1 MPVYEETIDLKG
13 NLSEEAKSA
22 ADEMKTLSGAVL
34 ATQKAMLKA
43 SAINGMMSKE
53 YLVLA
58 KRSSALEEAQKK
70 IPAGLLA
77 EANAA
82 KVAATAETKAVE
94 IREKAIAESV
104 KLAATQKSQAAQLK
118 KNNTEVFALAKEGYL
133 GVAKAA
139 AIAAAA
145 IGAVVLAG
153 VTMAIEASEARAK
166 MVSLF
171 DALGEGKISGLETVA
186 MMDKLGDSIGQ
197 TRAQLAPTIQTF
209 LTLGINGKEALE
221 DLTRAAAS
229 AGAMAD
235 GGAEKFATFFGQID
249 AAAQTGAK
257 LTLPYKKLEKQLL
270 GVGLNID
277 DLAVKMKMTAK
288 ALTEGLKKGTV
299 DASKFATAL
308 TDAASDKGAGALAQ
322 QGRSL
327 TNVWGKFQ
335 ENIMRMF
342 ESIDVGPFLDQVK
355 DLFDIFGQGKAS
367 GQALTAGIG
376 GFFKQVF
383 ALATKVVP
391 YIRRFLLDVV
401 IYGLKS
407 YIALRPILKW
417 FLDLRN
423 NVTVMAVVTEGFKGV
438 AVAVG
443 AVLVVVALAVG
454 LFVALTAAAAVVGIS
469 IWAALTSVV
478 EFTARVSAVLGGLV
492 TSAIK
497 LGTDFVSGLVSGI
510 TSGAGA
516 VVNAVKGL
524 ADSAKNTFKN
534 VLGIH
539 SPSKVMMELGHYMGQ
554 GVAQG
559 VDNSAPQVQASS
571 AGLGKIAASGASS
584 GMSGGGGGKGG
595 GGGVTINV
603 EPGAIVIEGGGKDAA
618 NLTEEALAL
627 LFERI
632 ALMEG
637 L

>member
-58 KRSSALEEAQKK
+58 KRSSSLEEAQKK

-118 KNNTEVFALAKEGYL
+118 KDNKEVFALAKEGYL

-139 AIAAAA
+139 AAAAAA
-145 IGAVVLAG
+145 IGIVVLAG

-171 DALGEGKISGLETVA
+171 DVLGEGKISGLETVA

-197 TRAQLAPTIQTF
+197 TKAQLAPMVQTF
-209 LTLGINGKEALE
+209 LTLGITGKDQLE
-221 DLTRAAAS
+221 GLTRAAAS

-235 GGAEKFATFFGQID
+235 GGAEKFATFFGQVN
-249 AAAQTGAK
+249 AAAETGSK
-257 LTLPYKKLEKQLL
+257 LSIPFKKLEKQLA
-270 GVGLNID
+270 GVGLNIG
-277 DLAVKMKMTAK
+277 DLAKQMGISQG
-288 ALTEGLKKGTV
+288 ALTKGLKAGTI
-299 DASKFATAL
+299 DASKFGDAL
-308 TDAASDKGAGALAQ
+308 QSAASDKGAGALAQ

-367 GQALTAGIG
+367 GQALTVGIG

-391 YIRRFLLDVV
+391 YIKRFLLDVV

-417 FLDLRN
+417 LLDLKN
-423 NVTVMAVVTEGFKGV
+423 NTAVMFALNVLFKGLKAAVMTV
-438 AVAVG
+438 A
-443 AVLVVVALAVG
+443 VALAVVVG
-454 LFVALTAAAAVVGIS
+454 FFLLCQVAAVAVATGIWLVIGAFLEVENKVDS
-469 IWAALTSVV
+469 IIV
-478 EFTARVSAVLGGLV
+478 GLV

-516 VVNAVKGL
+516 VVNAVKGI